1 MRVGFDATLHGA
13 RTTGAGEYQRQLLL
27 TLPGMVP
34 DLDLLVYTARGD
46 AHTPRAGLAV
56 REMPWAPGERV
67 RRILQGGFAWRR
79 RWREDRLDLLHV
91 PFYYLPPGAPD
102 RSIVT
107 IYDARFLRY
116 PETYPRARAA
126 FLRRAVPWSLRRA
139 TRVVTI
145 SEFTRR
151 ELVELLGLDP
161 ARIQVTLLAP
171 RAGFEPV
178 RDPERLAAVRAR
190 YQLPPR
196 FILCTS
202 TLEPRKNLARVV
214 EAFAELRARGVA
226 EALVLAGVR
235 YFGTRDME
243 RAISRHNLAGAVHL
257 PGYIDDEDMAALY
270 SLAQV
275 FIYPSLYEGFGI
287 PPLEA
292 MATGTP
298 VVASNTTSIPEVVGT
313 AACPIDPLDVGSIV
327 AGLERVLKDPAY
339 ADGLREEG
347 FRRVREFSWQ
357 RTAHETLA
365 VYREVLAEG
374 SGA

>member
-34 DLDLLVYTARGD
+34 DLELLVYAARG
-46 AHTPRAGLAV
+46 AGHTPQAGLTV
-56 REMPWAPGERV
+56 QEMPWGPGERV
-67 RRILQGGFAWRR
+67 RRILQGGLAWRR

-151 ELVELLGLDP
+151 ELIELLGLDP
-161 ARIQVTLLAP
+161 ARIRVTLLAP
-171 RAGFEPV
+171 RAEFRPE
-178 RDPERLAAVRAR
+178 RNPERLAAVRER
-190 YQLPPR
+190 YRLPPR
-196 FILCTS
+196 FILSTS

-214 EAFAELRARGVA
+214 EAFAALRARGVA

-235 YFGTRDME
+235 YFGTREME
-243 RAISRHNLAGAVHL
+243 QAIARHNLSGVVHL
-257 PGYIDDEDMAALY
+257 PGYIDDADMAALY
-270 SLAQV
+270 SLAEV

-292 MATGTP
+292 MACGTP
-298 VVASNTTSIPEVVGT
+298 VVASNTTSIPEVVGD
-313 AACPIDPLDVGSIV
+313 AACGVDPADVGSL
-327 AGLERVLKDPAY
+327 AQGLGRVLQDASY
-339 ADGLREEG
+339 ADQLRELG
-347 FRRVREFSWQ
+347 FRRAREFTWE
-357 RTAHETLA
+357 RTARETLA
-365 VYREVLAEG
+365 VYREVLAE
-374 SGA
+374 APRA

>member
-27 TLPGMVP
+27 TLPGMVS
-34 DLDLLVYTARGD
+34 DLDLLVYAARG
-46 AHTPRAGLAV
+46 AANTPRAGVTV

-79 RWREDRLDLLHV
+79 RWREDHLDLLHV

-107 IYDARFLRY
+107 IYDARFLRF

-126 FLRRAVPWSLRRA
+126 FLRLAVPWSLRRA
-139 TRVVTI
+139 TCVVTI

-161 ARIQVTLLAP
+161 ASIRVTLLAP
-171 RAGFEPV
+171 RPEFRPES
-178 RDPERLAAVRAR
+178 DPARLASVRER
-190 YQLPPR
+190 YRLPPR
-196 FILCTS
+196 FILSTS
-202 TLEPRKNLARVV
+202 TLEPRKNLPRVV
-214 EAFAELRARGVA
+214 EAFAELRTRGVA
-226 EALVLAGVR
+226 ESLVLAGAR
-235 YFGTRDME
+235 YFGTRDLE
-243 RAISRHNLAGAVHL
+243 RAIARHNLGGAVHL
-257 PGYIDDEDMAALY
+257 PGYVEDGDMAALY

-292 MATGTP
+292 MACGTP
-298 VVASNTTSIPEVVGT
+298 VVASNTTSIPEVVGE
-313 AACPIDPLDVGSIV
+313 ASCPINPTDVGSIA
-327 AGLERVLKDPAY
+327 AGLARVLRDSAY
-339 ADGLREEG
+339 AESLREKG
-347 FRRVREFSWQ
+347 FRRAREFTWE
-357 RTAHETLA
+357 RTARETLS
-365 VYREVLAEG
+365 VYREVLA
-374 SGA
+374 APPRA